1 MLSRSAE
8 REREVRTVSD
18 QIAISVSSFRGMR
31 AMLVFFLWAVLT
43 FVVAASPAPGSSSA
57 PSQPRK
63 RPTSDT
69 PAGSRRAVRPSPPP
83 AAEEEG
89 DDEEEEIYGTNNGTA
104 AAATAQDEVTKAT
117 ISSSS
122 SSGSSSSSSSR
133 SRADGHSA
141 SSGSKKKS
149 KRKAKRRSQPPP
161 TLLDGLQER
170 LSSYVETAKET
181 LAEKRAEQRALAEAY
196 AQRLRAAEEVGGS
209 GGDVVDE
216 GGELSLFERGAL
228 FGSLLMAPAGVPGI
242 IVGGAFGG
250 AAGYVAERIDQV
262 RKYVS
267 DAYGE
272 RVATE
277 QTNAAEMAKASEALA
292 ALDQI
297 RVMSKD
303 PTEAAEL
310 AAALEAFLDRPCNRR
325 CADCAVEL
333 ETRNSA
339 WAVVN
344 QGVLVC
350 KHCAACHRSLGVSVS
365 RVRSVVFDRW
375 DPTVLRAFLELGN
388 EIARARDLARLPKGY
403 AEPRI
408 ESPSTVPTA
417 EEEARLKAFIE
428 LKYARLRWAEPEY
441 RSGRL
446 KELGAIRKGVKRLAD
461 EKVSRGGRMASLSSE
476 G

>member
-1 MLSRSAE
+1 MK
-8 REREVRTVSD
+8 
-18 QIAISVSSFRGMR
+18 

-43 FVVAASPAPGSSSA
+43 FVVVASPAPGSSSA

-89 DDEEEEIYGTNNGTA
+89 DDDEEEIYGTNNGTA

-117 ISSSS
+117 IPSSSSS
-122 SSGSSSSSSSR
+122 SSGSSSSSSR

-303 PTEAAEL
+303 PAEAVEL
-310 AAALEAFLDRPCNRR
+310 AVAFEAFLDRPCNRR

-333 ETRNSA
+333 QTRNSA

-408 ESPSTVPTA
+408 ESPSTAPTA

>member
-1 MLSRSAE
+1 
-8 REREVRTVSD
+8 
-18 QIAISVSSFRGMR
+18 
-31 AMLVFFLWAVLT
+31 
-43 FVVAASPAPGSSSA
+43 
-57 PSQPRK
+57 
-63 RPTSDT
+63 
-69 PAGSRRAVRPSPPP
+69 
-83 AAEEEG
+83 
-89 DDEEEEIYGTNNGTA
+89 
-104 AAATAQDEVTKAT
+104 
-117 ISSSS
+117 
-122 SSGSSSSSSSR
+122 
-133 SRADGHSA
+133 
-141 SSGSKKKS
+141 
-149 KRKAKRRSQPPP
+149 
-161 TLLDGLQER
+161 
-170 LSSYVETAKET
+170 VETAKES